1 MAKKIGTKHDDIL
14 TGGNGND
21 LLKGLNGNDTL
32 IGSGGN
38 DTLDGALGDDE
49 LLGGDG
55 NDLLLPG
62 QGGND
67 AVDGG
72 KGIDTVSFANFSS
85 TAGIQITGTSART
98 VLGYRDAL
106 GDTFLRVENFIGT
119 NAGDFFGFYNDT
131 TLSGFVYGGKGND
144 TIFAAGAVVRGDQ
157 GNDSLFG
164 DASAAAIADTFWL
177 QLGKGDDYI
186 YNFELGTDL
195 IRIRGSEFGI
205 GHLLNADEFFS
216 RASDTT
222 ATGEKAQF
230 IMKQDDHT
238 LYFDSDGIGS
248 EAPTL
253 IAYVGVNVTVSDFE
267 IV

>member
-1 MAKKIGTKHDDIL
+1 MAKKTGTKHDDIL

-21 LLKGLNGNDTL
+21 VLKGLNGNDTL
-32 IGSGGN
+32 IGGNGN
-38 DTLDGALGDDE
+38 DTLDGGLGDDE

-62 QGGND
+62 KAGYD

-72 KGIDTVSFANFSS
+72 KGIDTASFANFTS
-85 TAGIQITGTSART
+85 TAGIQITGLSARN
-98 VLGYRDAL
+98 VFGSRDAD

-119 NAGDFFGFYNDT
+119 SAGDFFGFYDT

-144 TIFAAGAVVRGDQ
+144 TIFAAGAVVRGDE
-157 GNDSLFG
+157 GNDSLYG
-164 DASAAAIADTFWL
+164 DASTAAIADTFWL
-177 QLGKGDDYI
+177 QLGKGYDSI
-186 YNFELGTDL
+186 NNFELGTDL
-195 IRIRGSEFGI
+195 IRIKGSEFGI
-205 GHLLNADEFFS
+205 GQLLNADEFFS
-216 RASDTT
+216 RASDNI

-230 IMKQDDHT
+230 IMRQDDHS

-248 EAPTL
+248 DAPTL
-253 IAYVGVNVTVSDFE
+253 IAYLTVNVTRSDFE